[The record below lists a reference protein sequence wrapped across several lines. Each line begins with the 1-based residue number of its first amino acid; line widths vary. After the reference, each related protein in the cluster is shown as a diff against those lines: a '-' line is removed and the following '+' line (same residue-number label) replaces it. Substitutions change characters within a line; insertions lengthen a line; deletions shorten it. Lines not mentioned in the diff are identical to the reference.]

1 MISSFFILG
10 ILTNYSM
17 VKFNKQLLLDLEKT
31 SKKLRMQ
38 NRDDIKDFTASLIN
52 LKNLLGDSIKS
63 IDKELEKYS
72 YCEKCKSYHDASD
85 FQRLITEIPDNDP
98 DYIYYYDVCP
108 ICGNKVFVEKKI
120 IES

>member
-1 MISSFFILG
+1 
-10 ILTNYSM
+10 M

-38 NRDDIKDFTASLIN
+38 NKDDIKDFTCSLVN
-52 LKNLLGDSIKS
+52 LRDLLSDSIKA

-72 YCEKCKSYHDASD
+72 YCTKCKSYHDSSD
-85 FQRLITEIPDNDP
+85 FQRLINEVPEDDP
-98 DYIYYYDVCP
+98 NYMYYYDVCP
-108 ICGNKVFVEKKI
+108 ICGNKVFVEKKL

>member
-1 MISSFFILG
+1 MIS
-10 ILTNYSM
+10 TNYIIM

-38 NRDDIKDFTASLIN
+38 NKDDVKGFTASLMD
-52 LKNLLGDSIKS
+52 LKSLLSDSIRS

-72 YCEKCKSYHDASD
+72 YCKKCKSYHDASD
-85 FQRLITEIPDNDP
+85 FQKLMTEIPESNP
-98 DYIYYYDVCP
+98 NYIYYYDVCP
-108 ICGNKVFVEKKI
+108 ICGNRVFIEKKI

>member
-1 MISSFFILG
+1 
-10 ILTNYSM
+10 M

-52 LKNLLGDSIKS
+52 LKNLLGDSIKA

-85 FQRLITEIPDNDP
+85 FQKLITETPENDP
-98 DYIYYYDVCP
+98 DYVYYYDVCP